1 MKEVMQI
8 EVEALEREGRGVVIN
23 SAGTGLPRH
32 TQLRL
37 LGDHCPTS
45 GFRAASEHKSGAPYW
60 AGHHHR
66 AYCNRIMSYN
76 IHELY
81 VYEVRCFVV
90 SIEIIW

>member
-45 GFRAASEHKSGAPYW
+45 GFRAARVNTNP
-60 AGHHHR
+60 
-66 AYCNRIMSYN
+66 
-76 IHELY
+76 ELPIGRGTTTGLIATASCLTTSTTCMCTLFRG
-81 VYEVRCFVV
+81 VY
-90 SIEIIW
+90 

>member
-1 MKEVMQI
+1 MQI

-45 GFRAASEHKSGAPYW
+45 GSELPVNTNPELPIGRGTTTGLIATASCLTTSTNCMCTLFRG
-60 AGHHHR
+60 
-66 AYCNRIMSYN
+66 
-76 IHELY
+76 
-81 VYEVRCFVV
+81 VY
-90 SIEIIW
+90 